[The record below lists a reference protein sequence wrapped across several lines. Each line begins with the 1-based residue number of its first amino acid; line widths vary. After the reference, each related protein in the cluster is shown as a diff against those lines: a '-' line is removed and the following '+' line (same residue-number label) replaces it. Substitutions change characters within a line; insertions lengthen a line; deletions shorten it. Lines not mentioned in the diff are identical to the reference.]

1 MLAADQEVHFSIIGL
16 LKESICE
23 YNLSMP
29 KQSKYYKSV
38 RLYHLNICKKNEVI
52 LSKRLCTIFFF
63 FLNCSVCLA
72 KKELVSH
79 WKESGHLMQ
88 VNELSVS
95 PGQIVMSLLLRLSSG
110 WLGFTPCLYCI
121 FHGQTLTCH
130 LVRDPIS

>member
-29 KQSKYYKSV
+29 NQSKCYKSV

-52 LSKRLCTIFFF
+52 HSKRLCMIF

-72 KKELVSH
+72 KNDL
-79 WKESGHLMQ
+79 
-88 VNELSVS
+88 
-95 PGQIVMSLLLRLSSG
+95 
-110 WLGFTPCLYCI
+110 
-121 FHGQTLTCH
+121 
-130 LVRDPIS
+130 